1 MILLTGG
8 LGSICSHTVQALLD
22 AGEECVLLQRRS
34 AELPAGRFS
43 APVQVEQGDVTDLST
58 LLWAG
63 TRHKITGIV
72 HLAGSMPWPPGSE
85 PPVEATRR
93 ALGGLLNVIAV
104 AQDWGVPRIGIAST
118 IGVYAG
124 NGAQGALTEDMPL
137 AMSAPHLIPTFK
149 KIGELLDDYLAGAT
163 GIEIVNYRISGTWGP
178 LGHSDP
184 FFPAPELIHA
194 AAAGRAPDL
203 SGLRVQ
209 PHAGDGLDLCY
220 VKDTGRAIALLQLA
234 DKLTW
239 GTYNV
244 ASGRTTTNAEVG
256 AAIRKVVPDALV
268 DLPAGGS
275 APSYLDLGRIHADT
289 GYEPAYDT
297 ERAAADYIAWL
308 RADGVR
314 RSRAPWVARASGY
327 LASDLRGNAGHSRH
341 AT

>member
-1 MILLTGG
+1 
-8 LGSICSHTVQALLD
+8 
-22 AGEECVLLQRRS
+22 
-34 AELPAGRFS
+34 
-43 APVQVEQGDVTDLST
+43 
-58 LLWAG
+58 
-63 TRHKITGIV
+63 
-72 HLAGSMPWPPGSE
+72 MPR
-85 PPVEATRR
+85 V
-93 ALGGLLNVIAV
+93 
-104 AQDWGVPRIGIAST
+104 GIAST

-234 DKLTW
+234 DKTLLIEENF
-239 GTYNV
+239 GLRVDCVPYGHQKSPSSQNPPNKCD
-244 ASGRTTTNAEVG
+244 GRGRWDPPPG
-256 AAIRKVVPDALV
+256 AARTGAARERCRPVRLGK
-268 DLPAGGS
+268 DLGGS
-275 APSYLDLGRIHADT
+275 ELVG
-289 GYEPAYDT
+289 GQ
-297 ERAAADYIAWL
+297 AAQ
-308 RADGVR
+308 
-314 RSRAPWVARASGY
+314 S
-327 LASDLRGNAGHSRH
+327 
-341 AT
+341 